1 MPQDRPLHAEKLPR
15 NDWSWRVPAFLSM
28 PDANKNNSKET
39 VFPFFVSK
47 KILRN
52 WVKLLK
58 LLVSRAASL
67 QVNTPQPIYFLLRY
81 IFSSNWHVGQSIKPM
96 GKSQRMHQW
105 GHYKHGCNQRAQ
117 KVKEC
122 LISHKA
128 SKNLF
133 PIPPSSASSLAS
145 PSSPPTP
152 QLQSPTDYRPLRS
165 CPFCLELSPPTV
177 DWLTHTC
184 DFIPNWD
191 VASSRKPS
199 LTHTKTGISA
209 SPPCPPSTLCVPFSA
224 VTSRR
229 HHVVWL
235 SSPH

>member
-15 NDWSWRVPAFLSM
+15 NDWSWRVPTFLSM

-81 IFSSNWHVGQSIKPM
+81 IFSSNWRVGQSIKPM

-128 SKNLF
+128 SKIYSPYL
-133 PIPPSSASSLAS
+133 PLQPHLWLLPVHPLHPSSSLQLTTGLYAAA
-145 PSSPPTP
+145 PS
-152 QLQSPTDYRPLRS
+152 
-165 CPFCLELSPPTV
+165 
-177 DWLTHTC
+177 
-184 DFIPNWD
+184 
-191 VASSRKPS
+191 A
-199 LTHTKTGISA
+199 
-209 SPPCPPSTLCVPFSA
+209 
-224 VTSRR
+224 
-229 HHVVWL
+229 
-235 SSPH
+235 